1 MSEFKDTFDVSVSSG
16 EEWVSLANG
25 IDMWVSPEGFGNA
38 QTSWRKETAES
49 RFYHGQYLLH
59 AVKNNVTENIVVYLR
74 GETQNDVTENI
85 MLLEELFS
93 QFSYRV
99 RIQMGDHRETWYCQT
114 ADYTVERSHVLMHN
128 HMAKLSFQVPRLP
141 ETTKEIV
148 L

>member
-1 MSEFKDTFDVSVSSG
+1 MEKFSDSFAVSVSSG
-16 EEWVSLANG
+16 EEWVYLSDG
-25 IDMWVSPEGFGNA
+25 IDMWVSPEGFGSS
-38 QTSWRKETAES
+38 QVGWRRETAES

-59 AVKNNVTENIVVYLR
+59 AVKNNVTENVTVYLR
-74 GETQNDVTENI
+74 GDTQNAVTELV

-93 QFSYRV
+93 QPTYQVRV
-99 RIQMGDHRETWYCQT
+99 QYGDHRETWYCQT

-128 HMAKLSFQVPRLP
+128 HMAKMTFQVPRLP